1 MKTLL
6 AEIDRLRLELDV
18 LRQTLDNY
26 RIREALSMEFLYE
39 SNRIEGNSLTLRETQ
54 LVIQEGITIGGKSMR
69 EHLEAINHQEAILFV
84 EDIVSKKTDFSDY
97 VLKQIHALVL
107 HGIDR
112 ENAGVYRKMPVL
124 ITGSQHIPPQP
135 YLLQPLME
143 AYFKFYE
150 ESKTQLHP
158 VVLSAEMHERLV
170 TIHPFIDGN
179 GRTSRL
185 VMNLILLQ
193 HGYPLAIIGGDYEN
207 RMAYYDALEKSQAAL
222 GKGAFIEFIAQ
233 KVKGS
238 LERYIGILQ
247 KNWFLTFQYTVVV
260 QEQKK

>member
-1 MKTLL
+1 METLL
-6 AEIDRLRLELDV
+6 ADIDRLKSELDAS
-18 LRQTLDNY
+18 RQNLDNH

-54 LVIQEGITIGGKSMR
+54 MVIQEGITISGKSMR

-84 EDIVSKKTDFSDY
+84 EDIVSRKIGFSEY

-112 ENAGVYRKMPVL
+112 ENAGIYRKMPVL

-143 AYFKFYE
+143 AYFEFYE
-150 ESKTQLHP
+150 EHKLQLHP

-185 VMNLILLQ
+185 LMNLILLQ
-193 HGYPLAIIGGDYEN
+193 NGFPLAIIGGDYEN
-207 RMAYYDALEKSQAAL
+207 RMAYYDALEKSQGAE
-222 GKGAFIEFIAQ
+222 GRSAFIEFIAQ
-233 KVKGS
+233 KVKDS
-238 LERYIGILQ
+238 LERYIGILRAI
-247 KNWFLTFQYTVVV
+247 
-260 QEQKK
+260 